1 MAGALAG
8 KKIVFVTGNSKK
20 LEEVIQ
26 ILGDKFPCTL
36 VAQKIDLPEY
46 QGEPD
51 EISIQKCQEAAC
63 QVQGPVLVEDTCLC
77 FNALGGLPGPYIKWF
92 LEKLKPEGLHQ
103 LLAGFEDKSAYALC
117 TFALST
123 GDPREPVRL
132 FRGRTSVRTH
142 SWPPTWMPYP
152 NMSPEGAAT
161 QSRCSRV
168 ISRMGQI
175 VVPRGPRDFGWDP
188 CFQPD
193 GYEQTTYMDVAVEH
207 LKRGSCGR
215 GTQCNQL
222 HVASGSR
229 IGQRRSEVRRYAE
242 MPKAEKNVISH
253 RFRALRELQKYFDSL
268 ILPEARGGPSE
279 LGSGEN

>member
-1 MAGALAG
+1 M
-8 KKIVFVTGNSKK
+8 TGNAKK

-51 EISIQKCQEAAC
+51 EISIQKCQEAAR

-92 LEKLKPEGLHQ
+92 LQKLKPEGLYQ

-123 GDPREPVRL
+123 GDPSQPVLL
-132 FRGRTSVRTH
+132 FRGKT
-142 SWPPTWMPYP
+142 P
-152 NMSPEGAAT
+152 
-161 QSRCSRV
+161 
-168 ISRMGQI
+168 GQI
-175 VVPRGPRDFGWDP
+175 VMPRGSRDFGWDP

-193 GYEQTTYMDVAVEH
+193 GYEQT
-207 LKRGSCGR
+207 
-215 GTQCNQL
+215 
-222 HVASGSR
+222 
-229 IGQRRSEVRRYAE
+229 YAE
-242 MPKAEKNVISH
+242 MPKAEKNTISH
-253 RFRALRELQKYFDSL
+253 RFRALFKLQEYFGVTDG
-268 ILPEARGGPSE
+268 AGDH
-279 LGSGEN
+279 